1 VSPNALYPDNMSQ
14 NNDNPAA
21 IGTAVIVI
29 GAGAAGLSAAAEL
42 AESGRSVIVVDAR
55 ERIGGRM
62 YTLHDLGEQ
71 FPIELGAEFIHGLT
85 PEILDPLRQNNIPI
99 TEVDGDN
106 WCFQNGCLT
115 SCDFFSDVDDILQR
129 MNDDGPDESFASFLE
144 RCCRDV
150 SDDARKHALSYV
162 AGFNAA
168 DPSKVGVH
176 WLFHQ
181 MKAEEKI
188 EGERAFHARG
198 GYESFLSLL
207 RERVVKSGASVRT
220 NTVVNRVVWAPGK
233 VSVEAVCAKQSIS
246 LQAHRLLVTVPL
258 GVLQAQPGSP
268 GAIEFNPP
276 LPQEKLESIAGME
289 MGKVLR
295 VVLHFRE
302 RFWNQIH
309 PSGRQDRTMAN
320 MSFLFSQDEWF
331 PTWWTAMPDR
341 LPIITAWAPWRCAE
355 KLESDNVPIVTRALQ
370 TLGRLL
376 GMNPTELES
385 MLEIA
390 YFHDWQADPF
400 SRGAYSYV
408 KAGAADAPEILSRA
422 VKDTLF
428 FAGEAAD
435 VTGNNGTVHGAIAS
449 ARRAVAIITK
459 TDKAAAAD

>member
-1 VSPNALYPDNMSQ
+1 MSIQ
-14 NNDNPAA
+14 ENKPVETDSAD
-21 IGTAVIVI
+21 VIVI
-29 GAGAAGLSAAAEL
+29 GAGAAGLVAAADL
-42 AESGRSVIVVDAR
+42 AEAGLSVIVLEAR

-62 YTLHDLGEQ
+62 YTLHDLGQQ
-71 FPIELGAEFIHGLT
+71 FPIELGAEFIHGRT
-85 PEILDPLRQNNIPI
+85 PEILGPLRQNNIPVS
-99 TEVDGDN
+99 EVDGDN
-106 WCFQNGCLT
+106 WCFQNGRLS
-115 SCDFFSDVDDILQR
+115 SCDFFSEVDEILQR
-129 MNDDGPDESFASFLE
+129 MNDDGSDESFASFLT
-144 RCCRDV
+144 RCCHDV

-207 RERVVKSGASVRT
+207 RERVVRSSASVRT
-220 NTVVNRVVWAPGK
+220 NTVVHRVAWVPGK
-233 VSVEAVCAKQSIS
+233 VSVEAVCTKRTIS
-246 LQAHRLLVTVPL
+246 LHSSRVLVTVPL
-258 GVLQAQPGSP
+258 GVLQARPGSP

-302 RFWNQIH
+302 RFWDQIH
-309 PSGRQDRTMAN
+309 PNGRQDNTLAN

-355 KLESDNVPIVTRALQ
+355 KLESDSVPVVTRALE

-376 GMNPTELES
+376 GKSSTELEAL
-385 MLEIA
+385 LEIA

-400 SRGAYSYV
+400 SQGAYSYV
-408 KAGAADAPEILSRA
+408 KAEAADAPEILGRA
-422 VKDTLF
+422 VQHTLF

-435 VTGNNGTVHGAIAS
+435 ITGNNGTVHGAIVS
-449 ARRAVAIITK
+449 ARRAVAKITK
-459 TDKAAAAD
+459 TDKASAD